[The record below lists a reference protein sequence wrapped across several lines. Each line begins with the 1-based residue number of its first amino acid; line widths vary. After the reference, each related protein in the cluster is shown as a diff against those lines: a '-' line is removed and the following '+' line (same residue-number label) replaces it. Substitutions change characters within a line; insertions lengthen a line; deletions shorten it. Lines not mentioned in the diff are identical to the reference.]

1 MQLELSPGQAN
12 DAPMAELLLNDLPR
26 GVVVLADRAYDAD
39 WIRDVIEDQECK
51 ACIPPKA
58 NRTEP
63 APCSKRTYR
72 KRNLIVPELLEL
84 SDAPRA
90 IMTAFAVSST
100 NVASKGVPLRTLLA
114 AARNHARALHWVG
127 SAYTMEH
134 GNTIKVQPWRRSV
147 CLLVK
152 LRRRLRAVS
161 HLIRMQHVGIAW
173 SDRCNGSRREM
184 LEG

>member
-1 MQLELSPGQAN
+1 
-12 DAPMAELLLNDLPR
+12 
-26 GVVVLADRAYDAD
+26 
-39 WIRDVIEDQECK
+39 
-51 ACIPPKA
+51 
-58 NRTEP
+58 
-63 APCSKRTYR
+63 
-72 KRNLIVPELLEL
+72 
-84 SDAPRA
+84 
-90 IMTAFAVSST
+90 MTAFAVSST
-100 NVASKGVPLRTLLA
+100 NLASKGMPLRTILA